1 MRVIGRVFRRLL
13 LRFVRLG
20 IRRRRVLFVGT
31 VGVAVL
37 VILGVLGLGSRLG
50 LSFPN
55 PGDLRARAEGEP
67 PATAQYLKGQEV
79 YDAHLVWD
87 AYSARVISEAQQRG
101 LSLDDTQR
109 QLDRARQVGTKIEQI
124 DYIGGYP
131 IPNGSMHFYIVF
143 RSDPSRR
150 EAVQVPYVF
159 TLDGAG
165 KIDAV
170 E

>member
-1 MRVIGRVFRRLL
+1 MSVISRILRRVL
-13 LRFVRLG
+13 LRLVRLS
-20 IRRRRVLFVGT
+20 IRRRRVLLVGT
-31 VGVAVL
+31 LAVVGL
-37 VILGVLGLGSRLG
+37 VIAGTFGLGSRFG
-50 LSFPN
+50 LALPN
-55 PGDLRARAEGEP
+55 PGDLRPRADGEP
-67 PATAQYLKGQEV
+67 SATAQYLKGQEV
-79 YDAHLVWD
+79 YDAHMVWD
-87 AYSARVISEAQQRG
+87 SYSERVLREAQQRG

-131 IPNGSMHFYIVF
+131 IPNGSMHFYVVF

-150 EAVQVPYVF
+150 EAVPVPYVF
-159 TLDGAG
+159 TLDGSG